1 MEVELMRTYHPEGV
15 NGEIWI
21 NGVMQCFTIEL
32 PWLHNQKQISCIP
45 EGNYLLGRRYS
56 PRFKDHFLVTP
67 VPGRSFILLHPANDA
82 RKELKG
88 CIAPVTALTAPGKGT
103 GSRKALEK
111 LRSILYPAM
120 QEQPVYITI
129 KTK

>member
-1 MEVELMRTYHPEGV
+1 
-15 NGEIWI
+15 
-21 NGVMQCFTIEL
+21 
-32 PWLHNQKQISCIP
+32 
-45 EGNYLLGRRYS
+45 
-56 PRFKDHFLVTP
+56 
-67 VPGRSFILLHPANDA
+67 LHPANDA